1 MSEDSFLTRW
11 SRRKAAA
18 KTEQV
23 TEPVAEPAREGEP
36 PAEAQ
41 AEPAPEQPAEEV
53 DLSLLPQLEEI
64 TSATD
69 ITGYLKA
76 GVPEALRMA
85 ALRKVG
91 TSDPAIRDFI
101 GLSENAW
108 DFNDPAGIPGFGP
121 LEMPAEEIRQMAAKL
136 VGDVREAAGKV
147 EGALEQVASHRDG
160 ENLKTADAEP
170 ANPPSIDT
178 ATQQIESAAPQQS
191 EPAAAESRQRPRS
204 HGSALPR

>member
-18 KTEQV
+18 KAQ
-23 TEPVAEPAREGEP
+23 PVPEAVREGVP
-36 PAEAQ
+36 PADAQ
-41 AEPAPEQPAEEV
+41 AEPAPEQPGEEV
-53 DLSLLPQLEEI
+53 DLSLLPPVEEI

-76 GVPEALRMA
+76 GVPEALRTA
-85 ALRKVG
+85 VLRKVW

-121 LEMPAEEIRQMAAKL
+121 LEMPAEQVRQIAAKL
-136 VGDVREAAGKV
+136 VGEVREAAEKV
-147 EGALEQVASHRDG
+147 EGALEHVAEHREG
-160 ENLKTADAEP
+160 ENLKTAGTEP
-170 ANPPSIDT
+170 ANPPSVNT
-178 ATQQIESAAPQQS
+178 AMQQNEPAAPQQI
-191 EPAAAESRQRPRS
+191 EPAAPELRPRPRS